1 MIGGEE
7 NLEKNGRTPEEISE
21 RVITGFERAAVN
33 DPSSD
38 ERGKKR
44 EENDE
49 GKSSVA

>member
-21 RVITGFERAAVN
+21 REITGFERAAVN
-33 DPSSD
+33 DPPSD

-44 EENDE
+44 KANDE
-49 GKSSVA
+49 